1 MASKVTKLL
10 ADGLDKKK
18 LEKINLDDPFEWD
31 TKTITSAAKNYLR
44 NLPEPLMTF
53 QMYTSFIEAA
63 SMLFLGTLP

>member
-10 ADGLDKKK
+10 SEGLDEKK

-31 TKTITSAAKNYLR
+31 TKTITSAVKTFLR

-53 QMYTSFIEAA
+53 QMHTIFIAAA
-63 SMLFLGTLP
+63 SKLS